1 MCFHRLPPTF
11 PLFRNRLSQSPLS
24 EKLVH
29 SDRHVWIPLEVPLNK
44 GGDQL
49 VAAVVANAE
58 EVAPI
63 AYAPSRL
70 PPQIRYQGQ
79 CDAIHGRVGCTGG
92 RCQPA
97 CGAATDVNRPGFSRG
112 ELP

>member
-63 AYAPSRL
+63 AYAPLDCPRKYD
-70 PPQIRYQGQ
+70 IRVNVTPSTAVS
-79 CDAIHGRVGCTGG
+79 DV
-92 RCQPA
+92 PA
-97 CGAATDVNRPGFSRG
+97 GVASLRAARQRT
-112 ELP
+112 